1 MAFSTGGGTVF
12 AQLAWF
18 NRNGE
23 RVEEVGPAGR
33 YSSYTL
39 APDGKRIALHR
50 SERDDTNVWIL
61 DSARGNSITR
71 LTLDG
76 GRSPVWSRD
85 GKYITFV
92 KPSDS
97 MIYRKLADGS
107 GGEQQ
112 VGGPIGSLSSQAE
125 DGRLL
130 GGSVGRTWMAV
141 GGKSLPTGQKPD
153 TYEQSA
159 RFSPDGK
166 WIAYSSDQS
175 RRRMEVY
182 VRSARPGG
190 PMYPISSEGG
200 VQPRWRADGKELFY
214 IGEEGKLM
222 AVPVK
227 SGDSFEFG
235 TPVPLF
241 QPPVPD
247 APPSSGYEVSADGQR
262 FLLRTIPAGLKPSRI
277 TVLSH
282 WETAVKQ

>member
-1 MAFSTGGGTVF
+1 
-12 AQLAWF
+12 
-18 NRNGE
+18 
-23 RVEEVGPAGR
+23 VGPAGR
-33 YSSYTL
+33 YPSYAV
-39 APDGKRIALHR
+39 APDGKRIALNR
-50 SERDDTNVWIL
+50 TERDDTNVWIL
-61 DSARGNSITR
+61 DAARGNSMTR

-76 GRSPVWSRD
+76 GRTPVWSRD
-85 GKYITFV
+85 GRYLTFV

-112 VGGPIGSLSSQAE
+112 LGGPVGFISSQAE

-130 GGSVGRTWMAV
+130 GSSVGRTWLGLA
-141 GGKSLPTGQKPD
+141 GKPLPTGQKPD

-182 VRSARPGG
+182 VRSAAPGG
-190 PMYPISSEGG
+190 PMYQISTEGG
-200 VQPRWRADGKELFY
+200 AQPRWRADGKELFY
-214 IGEEGKLM
+214 IGEERKLM

-227 SGDSFEFG
+227 SADSFEFG
-235 TPVPLF
+235 TPVALF

-247 APPSSGYEVSADGQR
+247 APNSSGYEVSPDGQR
-262 FLLRTIPAGLKPSRI
+262 FLLRTVPAGFKPSGI
-277 TVLSH
+277 TVVSH
-282 WETAVKQ
+282 WQATVKQ